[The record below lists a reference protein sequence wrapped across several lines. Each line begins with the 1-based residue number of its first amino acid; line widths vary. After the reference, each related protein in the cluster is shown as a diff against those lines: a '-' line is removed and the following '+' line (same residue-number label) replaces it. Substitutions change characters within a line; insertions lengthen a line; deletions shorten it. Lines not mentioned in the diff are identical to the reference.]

1 MQLTDLAPLKR
12 WVELEK
18 DIHQQSGLDVNV
30 FNTKGYRISEF
41 KNWANQLCPAIKATD
56 KGQSFICAPAHMNIA
71 TLAMRSK
78 QTLIEEC
85 DAGMLKLVVPIFAG
99 EEFVGAVGACGFLLD
114 DGEVDSFLVNKMTD
128 ISESEIDVLATG
140 IQSIS
145 TGKAQA
151 LGQYIE
157 NQINE
162 IVSAAQHPH

>member
-1 MQLTDLAPLKR
+1 MQLTDLAPLER

-18 DIHQQSGLDVNV
+18 DIHQKSGLDVNV
-30 FNTKGYRISEF
+30 FDTKGYRTSEL
-41 KNWANQLCPAIKATD
+41 KNWANQMCPAIKATD

-78 QTLIEEC
+78 QAVIEEC

-128 ISESEIDVLATG
+128 ISEEKIENLTTG
-140 IQSIS
+140 IERIS
-145 TGKAQA
+145 TPKALA
-151 LGQYIE
+151 LGQYIM
-157 NQINE
+157 NQINA
-162 IVSAAQHPH
+162 IVSAA